1 MNGWWGNT
9 PSPAEKKY
17 DMKQDFTLEIHSDNN
32 FSVINRI
39 VNILN
44 RRRVRIKKL
53 IAHENEDDFKRGI
66 AVILLHSTD
75 DMMVKVKLQLEK
87 LIEVEQVLY
96 YTGSQL
102 YCELS
107 ARHSELT
114 V

>member
-1 MNGWWGNT
+1 
-9 PSPAEKKY
+9 
-17 DMKQDFTLEIHSDNN
+17 MKQDFTLEIHSDNN

-53 IAHENEDDFKRGI
+53 IAHEAEDDFRRGV
-66 AVILLHSTD
+66 AVLLLFTTEDLIEKIKHQ
-75 DMMVKVKLQLEK
+75 VEK
-87 LIEVEQVLY
+87 LIEVEQAMY
-96 YTGSQL
+96 YSGSDL

-107 ARHSELT
+107 AKHNEI